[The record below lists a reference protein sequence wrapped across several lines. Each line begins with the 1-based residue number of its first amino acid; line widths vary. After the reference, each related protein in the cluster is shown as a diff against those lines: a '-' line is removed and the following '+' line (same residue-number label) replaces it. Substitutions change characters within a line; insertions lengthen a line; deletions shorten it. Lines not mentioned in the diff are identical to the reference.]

1 MSNPVCNP
9 LSSVSRACR
18 RVLRPVAPMI
28 AFIAMASA
36 QQPSTSDAV
45 RFLEHSTFGPIYCP
59 SGSSC
64 GPTTTATIAHLQSVG
79 FQNFLTEQF
88 GLTGTPYPT
97 LALQPTTIPVTCTGT
112 CIRDN
117 YTMYP
122 LQVSFFTRALTGQD
136 QLRQRVTFALQQIF
150 VTSGLTVTQPSWMTP
165 YLQIFD
171 RNAFGNFR
179 TLLGDITLNPAMG
192 LYLNMA
198 GNNKTLPNENYG
210 REVLQLF
217 TVGLNELN
225 QDGSVVTDGYGNPLP
240 TYTQATVDAFSR
252 VFTGWNYCAAL
263 NTTTCPNFPST
274 PGTPDYIDPMVVTP
288 ANHDFGS
295 KTLFNG
301 YVIPAIT
308 VAANQTAAAA
318 TKELNE
324 ALDNIFNQPSVGP
337 FIVRNLIEHLVT
349 SNPSPQYISR
359 VAGVFN
365 DNGSG
370 VRGDLK
376 AVVQAILMDP
386 EALNPPTAV
395 SGHLTEPVLFIARL
409 LRAFDTASN
418 STDFVL
424 SDSYLPSGLQ
434 MSQDLFRSG
443 SVFNYYPP
451 VFNIPGVG
459 VNGPEFAL
467 QSTSTAFARI
477 NLVSEVVF
485 KTMPTSA
492 DRPTGTWLN
501 FSSSSVS
508 PLTALASSP
517 YKLTAAL
524 NDLMMHGTMSPTLLG
539 NVNVLLGSMPTA
551 TNLAKIQQAVYF
563 IASSPEYFVER

>member
-1 MSNPVCNP
+1 
-9 LSSVSRACR
+9 
-18 RVLRPVAPMI
+18 
-28 AFIAMASA
+28 
-36 QQPSTSDAV
+36 
-45 RFLEHSTFGPIYCP
+45 
-59 SGSSC
+59 
-64 GPTTTATIAHLQSVG
+64 
-79 FQNFLTEQF
+79 
-88 GLTGTPYPT
+88 
-97 LALQPTTIPVTCTGT
+97 
-112 CIRDN
+112 
-117 YTMYP
+117 
-122 LQVSFFTRALTGQD
+122 
-136 QLRQRVTFALQQIF
+136 
-150 VTSGLTVTQPSWMTP
+150 MTP

-217 TVGLNELN
+217 SLGLNELN
-225 QDGSVVTDGYGNPLP
+225 QDGSVVTDGNGNPVP

-274 PGTPDYIDPMVVTP
+274 PGTPDYIDPMVVTA

-409 LRAFDTASN
+409 LRAFDTTSN

-485 KTMPTSA
+485 KTMPTST

-501 FSSSSVS
+501 FSSSSIS
-508 PLTALASSP
+508 QLTAMASSP

-524 NDLMMHGTMSPTLLG
+524 NALMMHGTMSPTLLG

-551 TNLAKIQQAVYF
+551 TNLTKIQQAVYF